1 MRPHPSDVSRRSFV
15 PGPSL
20 MSDLR
25 VYTIDG
31 GIVETVEDFYNEI
44 ERKVIPQRR
53 WARDLTGFDDVLGGD
68 YGTPDEGFVLRIT
81 EADAMEAR
89 LGHRLF
95 ARIVAIARKHGEGGQ
110 KSAHGVI
117 LELA

>member
-1 MRPHPSDVSRRSFV
+1 
-15 PGPSL
+15 

-31 GIVETVEDFYNEI
+31 GGVETVEDFYDQV
-44 ERKVIPQRR
+44 ERNIIPQRR

-68 YGTPDEGFVLRIT
+68 YGTPEQGFVLRIT

-95 ARIVAIARKHGEGGQ
+95 ARILAIARKHGEGG
-110 KSAHGVI
+110 KKAAHKVT

>member
-1 MRPHPSDVSRRSFV
+1 
-15 PGPSL
+15 

-31 GIVETVEDFYNEI
+31 GVIETVEDFYNEI
-44 ERKVIPQRR
+44 EREIIPQRR
-53 WARDLTGFDDVLGGD
+53 WPRDLTGFDDVLGGD
-68 YGTPDEGFVLRIT
+68 YGTPDAGFVLRII
-81 EADAMEAR
+81 EAGAMEAR

-95 ARIVAIARKHGEGGQ
+95 TKIVAIARKHGDGG
-110 KSAHGVI
+110 KRAAHGVV

>member
-1 MRPHPSDVSRRSFV
+1 
-15 PGPSL
+15 

-31 GIVETVEDFYNEI
+31 GVVETVEDFYNEI
-44 ERKVIPQRR
+44 ERVIIPQRR

-68 YGTPDEGFVLRIT
+68 YGTPEGGFVLRI
-81 EADAMEAR
+81 AGSDAMEAR
-89 LGHRLF
+89 LGHRLYG
-95 ARIVAIARKHGEGGQ
+95 RILAIVRKHGEGG
-110 KSAHGVI
+110 KRAAHGIV